1 MTAGPG
7 LIPAARRLPFEV
19 GPIGRGE
26 MRAAARVLGAAFLDD
41 PISTAIGP
49 RHRGHRRITGPV
61 SFMGILVASQR
72 HRGRVRVAR
81 HRETGRVAG
90 VSIAFEPGAWPIPEG
105 AVAYEI
111 GWLLMAGP
119 RPLRRA
125 VDFDRKVRAAHVG
138 HPHMYLWFLA
148 VDPAVQGCGIGKAL
162 LADVHSEAAGA
173 DVPTY
178 LETGTM
184 ANVTYYASVGYEILG
199 EINLSTGEPM
209 WLMERVDRGGVPKQP
224 AIGT

>member
-1 MTAGPG
+1 LTAGPD
-7 LIPAARRLPFEV
+7 LIPAARPLPFEV

-26 MRAAARVLGAAFLDD
+26 VRAAARVLGTAFLDD

-49 RHRGHRRITGPV
+49 RRRAHRRITSPV

-81 HRETGRVAG
+81 HHETGRVAG
-90 VSIAFEPGAWPIPEG
+90 VSVAFEPGAWPVPEG
-105 AVAYEI
+105 AFAYEI

-119 RPLRRA
+119 LPLRRA
-125 VDFDRKVRAAHVG
+125 IAFDRKVRAAHVP
-138 HPHMYLWFLA
+138 HPHMYLWFLG
-148 VDPAVQGCGIGKAL
+148 VDPAVQARGIGKAL
-162 LADVHSEAAGA
+162 LADVHAEAAA
-173 DVPTY
+173 NDVPTY

-184 ANVTYYASVGYEILG
+184 ANVTYYASVGYEVLG

-209 WLMERVDRGGVPKQP
+209 WLMHRG
-224 AIGT
+224 